1 MNNNLKLDKITT
13 ALSLPTIATYNLRSF
28 LPKAGNTVTDILER
42 NIDCALLQEIW
53 EDSGNKE
60 HQNQVEEMLEIN
72 GMKYLSIARNPN
84 SKGKSYG
91 GVAIILNL

>member
-1 MNNNLKLDKITT
+1 M
-13 ALSLPTIATYNLRSF
+13 
-28 LPKAGNTVTDILER
+28 TDILER

-72 GMKYLSIARNPN
+72 GMKYLSTARKPN

-91 GVAIILNL
+91 GVAIIVNLRNFAAEKLSVQVPKNLEVIWCLLKPKNPTCK